1 MAQRIEA
8 RTTPIA
14 DTTALN
20 PGSFIANS
28 STDLLKMVDADFAVL
43 NNDGKL
49 QVVGMLDPY
58 EEVLAIMSY
67 LQSCHFTTIKASN
80 NIRKDFPGL
89 AHAGLNVIGGLLLIP
104 IKAKKG
110 SHFLVFFRKSQ
121 LRQVR
126 WAG

>member
-20 PGSFIANS
+20 PGAFVASS
-28 STDLLKMVDADFAVL
+28 STDLLRLVDADFAVL
-43 NNDGKL
+43 NNDGKP
-49 QVVGMLDPY
+49 QVIGMLDPY
-58 EEVLAIMSY
+58 EEVLTIMAY
-67 LQSCHFTTIKASN
+67 LQSCHFTTVQSSN

-104 IKAKKG
+104 LKAKTG
-110 SHFLVFFRKSQ
+110 THYLVFFRKSQ